1 MNINRRM
8 VSGMLAVALS
18 LSGTV
23 LVFSQEKQPGGGAV
37 FVRSPQPAQGPESP
51 QAKEQPIKIEGHMQ
65 GTMQRNDNFFYVAT
79 EMSFDGKLV
88 KGAPYS
94 GQGVTEVVQILSD
107 GNRIVNRSTTMIYR
121 DSEGRTRK
129 ESTLR
134 TPFGSSSEEP
144 PVTIFISDP
153 VGGTTYVLDTKSH
166 VARKMPSY
174 RFEWKAT
181 AGAAG
186 APAPATPRAATVAS
200 ALNAA
205 TAPAAPAAPTSAAPA
220 TQTFQVAVPTVVP
233 MPPGAAGQGEGR
245 TTFMLRTPEGG
256 DAAAVGQYRRE
267 ENRRAQSES
276 LGKQS
281 VEGVEAEGTRE
292 TITIPAGEIG
302 NERAIE
308 IVNERWYST
317 ELQTVIKTRHSD
329 PRFGETIYRLTNIN
343 RGEQPKTLFEV
354 PGDYIV
360 KATTVVGSGVGGG
373 MGPGMAVGTGGGS
386 GGGAGASVFA
396 TSPTP
401 ALRGIINGGV
411 LNGKAISLP
420 LPETPAIARSAKASG
435 AVAVNI
441 VIDEEGN
448 VISANVESGH
458 PLLRAAAVA
467 AAREA
472 KFSPTKL
479 SGQPVKVQGVL
490 IYNFENQ

>member
-8 VSGMLAVALS
+8 VSSMLAVALS
-18 LSGTV
+18 LSGAV
-23 LVFSQEKQPGGGAV
+23 LVFAQEKQPAGGAV
-37 FVRSPQPAQGPESP
+37 FVRSPQPAQGPEAP
-51 QAKEQPIKIEGHMQ
+51 QAREQPIKIEGHMQ
-65 GTMQRNDNFFYVAT
+65 GTMQMNDNFFYVAT

-153 VGGTTYVLDTKSH
+153 VGGTTYVLDTKTH

-174 RFEWKAT
+174 RFEWKT
-181 AGAAG
+181 SGGAAG
-186 APAPATPRAATVAS
+186 VAAPATPRAAAAAS
-200 ALNAA
+200 ALTAA
-205 TAPAAPAAPTSAAPA
+205 TAPTAATSPAPA

-245 TTFMLRTPEGG
+245 TNFMVRTPEGG
-256 DAAAVGQYRRE
+256 DSGVMQYRRE
-267 ENRRAQSES
+267 ENRRAKPES

-354 PGDYIV
+354 PGDYTL
-360 KATTVVGSGVGGG
+360 KTTTVVGSGVGGG

-386 GGGAGASVFA
+386 GSGGATVFA

-401 ALRGIINGGV
+401 ALKGVINGGV

-441 VIDEEGN
+441 VIDEDGN
-448 VISANVESGH
+448 VVSANVESGH

-490 IYNFENQ
+490 IYNFEN

>member
-8 VSGMLAVALS
+8 VSGMLTVALS
-18 LSGTV
+18 LAGAV
-23 LVFSQEKQPGGGAV
+23 LVFSQEKQPAGGAV
-37 FVRSPQPAQGPESP
+37 FVRTPQPAQGPEAP
-51 QAKEQPIKIEGHMQ
+51 QAMKQM
-65 GTMQRNDNFFYVAT
+65 NDNFFYVAS

-134 TPFGSSSEEP
+134 TPFGNSSEEP
-144 PVTIFISDP
+144 AVTIFITDP
-153 VGGTTYVLDTKSH
+153 IAGATYVLDTKTH

-174 RFEWKAT
+174 RFEWKT
-181 AGAAG
+181 AAG
-186 APAPATPRAATVAS
+186 GAGVATPRAGTAAS
-200 ALNAA
+200 ALTAA
-205 TAPAAPAAPTSAAPA
+205 TAPAAATSAAPA
-220 TQTFQVAVPTVVP
+220 TQTFQVAVPTVAAP
-233 MPPGAAGQGEGR
+233 SGATGQGENR
-245 TTFMLRTPEGG
+245 TGFMIRTPGPEGG
-256 DAAAVGQYRRE
+256 DPGAVMQYRRDDSG
-267 ENRRAQSES
+267 RSKSES

-281 VEGVEAEGTRE
+281 VEGVEAEGTRG
-292 TITIPAGEIG
+292 TVTIPAGEVG

-308 IVNERWYST
+308 IVTERWYST

-354 PGDYIV
+354 PGDYTL
-360 KATTVVGSGVGGG
+360 KTTSVVSSGVGGG

-386 GGGAGASVFA
+386 GSGGATVFA
-396 TSPTP
+396 TTATS
-401 ALRGIINGGV
+401 ALKGVINGGV

-420 LPETPAIARSAKASG
+420 LPETPEIARSAKASG
-435 AVAVNI
+435 TVAVNI

-479 SGQPVKVQGVL
+479 SGQPVKIQGVL
-490 IYNFENQ
+490 VYNFETSN

>member
-8 VSGMLAVALS
+8 VSGMLTVALS
-18 LSGTV
+18 LSGAV
-23 LVFSQEKQPGGGAV
+23 LVFSQEKQPAGGAV
-37 FVRSPQPAQGPESP
+37 FVRSPQPAQGPEAP
-51 QAKEQPIKIEGHMQ
+51 QAKEQPIKIEGHLQ
-65 GTMQRNDNFFYVAT
+65 GTMQMNDNFFYVAT

-94 GQGVTEVVQILSD
+94 GQGVTEVVQVLSD

-153 VGGTTYVLDTKSH
+153 VGGTTYVLDTKTH
-166 VARKMPSY
+166 MARKMPSY
-174 RFEWKAT
+174 RYEWKT
-181 AGAAG
+181 PAGAAG
-186 APAPATPRAATVAS
+186 VASPATARAATAASALTAATAPGAPATPA
-200 ALNAA
+200 
-205 TAPAAPAAPTSAAPA
+205 SAAPA
-220 TQTFQVAVPTVVP
+220 TQTFQVAVPTVVAAP
-233 MPPGAAGQGEGR
+233 TSAAGQGEAR
-245 TTFMLRTPEGG
+245 TNFMIRTPEGG
-256 DAAAVGQYRRE
+256 DSGGVMYRRD
-267 ENRRAQSES
+267 ENGRAKSES

-329 PRFGETIYRLTNIN
+329 PRFGETIYRLTNVN

-354 PGDYIV
+354 PGDYTL
-360 KATTVVGSGVGGG
+360 KTTTVVGSGVGGG
-373 MGPGMAVGTGGGS
+373 MGPGMAVGTGGGTGTGS
-386 GGGAGASVFA
+386 GGATVFA
-396 TSPTP
+396 TSATP
-401 ALRGIINGGV
+401 ALKGVINGGV

-435 AVAVNI
+435 TVAVNI
-441 VIDEEGN
+441 VIDEDGN

-472 KFSPTKL
+472 KFSPTRL
-479 SGQPVKVQGVL
+479 SGQPVKVQGVV